1 MKIKSSL
8 FVFGA
13 LLALLCSCDDNHV
26 FDDYKSFDGA
36 WNKDTIVSFQF
47 EQQDT
52 TSLYNMFI
60 NLRSN
65 NDYSYSNIFL
75 IVAMQEPNNKTTID
89 TLEYEMAY
97 PDGTLMG
104 EGFTDFK
111 ESKLWYRENVKFPS
125 QGNYKISIQQA
136 VREADKVIGV
146 QELEGITEVGFRVET
161 TEK

>member
-13 LLALLCSCDDNHV
+13 LLVLLCSCDDNYV

-36 WNKDTIVSFQF
+36 WHKDTIVSFQF

-60 NLRSN
+60 NLRNN
-65 NDYSYSNIFL
+65 NDYPYSNIFL

-111 ESKLWYRENVKFPS
+111 ESKLWYRENVKFPN
-125 QGNYKISIQQA
+125 QGSYKVSIQQA